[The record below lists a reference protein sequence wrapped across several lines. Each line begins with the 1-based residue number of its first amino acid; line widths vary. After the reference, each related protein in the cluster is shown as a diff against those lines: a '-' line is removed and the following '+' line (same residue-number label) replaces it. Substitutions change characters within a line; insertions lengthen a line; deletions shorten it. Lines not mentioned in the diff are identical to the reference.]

1 MDTPGDVRLALNLQ
15 LLTPAR
21 EHRACRGPRSQAPAD
36 SLRKTEINS
45 FYQTETLPEP
55 CEVCPGF
62 QFSIDWPRGPKAWD
76 SSQIA
81 QDWEVVGL

>member
-1 MDTPGDVRLALNLQ
+1 MDKKRKRFGRILTRHGKGGILGILRLALGRY
-15 LLTPAR
+15 TPA
-21 EHRACRGPRSQAPAD
+21 G

-76 SSQIA
+76 SWQIA